1 MFPIFVVVLSWFSV
15 IFPIVFKWSWVIVRD
30 LVNVDWLRC
39 FSDLYSSQSCW
50 VIWNNS
56 DKYQGTITST
66 LKRPSGQKYKNLKY
80 IQFYWIKPA
89 LFSQA
94 RQAWASQ
101 PHALN
106 ADFLL
111 SVCWRW
117 YNRSRAEEGFYIGIL
132 SDYHRRANQT
142 SRAVKGQP
150 EFASANV
157 NTLYWG
163 PFVLDQW
170 NSPRKTRQVQIN

>member
-1 MFPIFVVVLSWFSV
+1 MNTIYLFLRNLNAKWAGKQNFDLENLIECVVQMYKNNFFFFVDVPNFCCYSVL
-15 IFPIVFKWSWVIVRD
+15 IQRNFPIVFKWSWVIVRD

-50 VIWNNS
+50 VIRNNS

-94 RQAWASQ
+94 RQAWAIEFNS
-101 PHALN
+101 
-106 ADFLL
+106 LL
-111 SVCWRW
+111 SHFPTTCTECRF
-117 YNRSRAEEGFYIGIL
+117 S
-132 SDYHRRANQT
+132 
-142 SRAVKGQP
+142 AVRLLT
-150 EFASANV
+150 V
-157 NTLYWG
+157 
-163 PFVLDQW
+163 V
-170 NSPRKTRQVQIN
+170 

>member
-1 MFPIFVVVLSWFSV
+1 MQYERENRTLILKIWSNVLFKCIRTTFSFLLMFTIFVVVLSWFSV

-94 RQAWASQ
+94 RQAWATEFNS
-101 PHALN
+101 
-106 ADFLL
+106 LL
-111 SVCWRW
+111 SHFPTTCTECRF
-117 YNRSRAEEGFYIGIL
+117 S
-132 SDYHRRANQT
+132 
-142 SRAVKGQP
+142 AVRLLT
-150 EFASANV
+150 V
-157 NTLYWG
+157 
-163 PFVLDQW
+163 V
-170 NSPRKTRQVQIN
+170 